1 MNHKKIILILLLI
14 SIFIP
19 VFAVDQTADNIVAQP
34 ITFTT
39 QRRFSETSPLDIVDF
54 YFYQGDKELT
64 FAEFKAITQD
74 PLLTRTDKML
84 RTIVIN
90 GSIVG
95 SIFGLTFLGSLI
107 PSAILINKA
116 LAYNPVSDDLMFS
129 GIAMIALSA
138 VSIVGIVVDIVVSSV
153 MYHRFRYNESM
164 IRTIVENYNRKLRQ
178 AKLLPDMSFNEDE
191 LGLALRVKI

>member
-1 MNHKKIILILLLI
+1 MTIKKIFVFLIFLAVLVP
-14 SIFIP
+14 S
-19 VFAVDQTADNIVAQP
+19 FADETSDNVIAQP

-64 FAEFKAITQD
+64 FAEFKAITKD
-74 PLLTRTDKML
+74 PLITRTDKML

-90 GSIVG
+90 GSVVG

-107 PSAILINKA
+107 PSALLIDKA

-138 VSIVGIVVDIVVSSV
+138 VSVVGIVIDIVVSSV
-153 MYHRFRYNESM
+153 LYHRFRYNETI
-164 IRTIVENYNRKLRQ
+164 IRTIVDNYNRKLRQ
-178 AKLLPDMSFNEDE
+178 AKVLPDMSMNEEE
-191 LGLALRVKI
+191 LGLSLRIKI